1 MFKPSEPLNLDE
13 EAKKRDEI
21 LAQKAQEKELAAKQK
36 GYVEKENADRRFNYS
51 FAKTTGVVFSEDE
64 YEVSEDTYVIGIR
77 PEFIKTVEGKGI
89 QAEVYSALPTGSE
102 TTVKLKIGDY
112 ILTSVIYGGVDY
124 KIGDKINVEFA
135 TSNILLFDR
144 VSSNLLSIGSIKM

>member
-1 MFKPSEPLNLDE
+1 M
-13 EAKKRDEI
+13 
-21 LAQKAQEKELAAKQK
+21 
-36 GYVEKENADRRFNYS
+36 
-51 FAKTTGVVFSEDE
+51 VFSEDE

-89 QAEVYSALPTGSE
+89 AAEVYSALPTGSE

-124 KIGDKINVEFA
+124 KIGDKISVEF
-135 TSNILLFDR
+135 TSANILLFDR
-144 VSSNLLSIGSIKM
+144 VSGNLLAIGSIKI